1 MTSLDNVNT
10 LLLVHLGGTVV
21 GLPAS
26 SVREL
31 LRAVA
36 ITSVSGAPTIIEGV
50 VNVRGQ
56 LVPVIDVRRRLALP
70 AKTLD
75 PDEFLVILRE
85 GTRTLAMR
93 VDDVDDLVEI
103 PADGAEPSVE
113 LSPALRVLAGL
124 TARPDGVLVI
134 YDPAAFVSQAEAEAV
149 DALLSHL
156 T

>member
-10 LLLVHLGGTVV
+10 LLRVHLGGTVV

-36 ITSVSGAPTIIEGV
+36 ITSVPGAPTIIEGV

-113 LSPALRVLAGL
+113 LSPALRDLAGL